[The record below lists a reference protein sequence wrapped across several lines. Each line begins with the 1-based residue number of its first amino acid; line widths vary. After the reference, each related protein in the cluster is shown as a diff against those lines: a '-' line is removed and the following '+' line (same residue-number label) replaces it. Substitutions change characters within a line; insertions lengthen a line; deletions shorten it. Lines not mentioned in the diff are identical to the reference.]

1 MGRLELMRPK
11 ADNLFFV
18 FLVQIIGSQV
28 WGVQPP
34 LLGMTTDGLGLD
46 QGWPIYLV
54 HSFGELTVF
63 FTIYIRNYMN
73 NHKRL
78 HLTIWL
84 RYFAYSG
91 LVD

>member
-1 MGRLELMRPK
+1 MG
-11 ADNLFFV
+11 D
-18 FLVQIIGSQV
+18 ST
-28 WGVQPP
+28 P